1 MVEKIL
7 MFIRILTYGK
17 IALAVCHRVSYGM
30 KLTLTEAFIKTISSP
45 KTQLSLMELRCFPQD
60 QLSTTE
66 QFLADITFKLCH
78 PTTLN
83 SLILSCS
90 ASVNKY
96 HSGLLHSTILSS
108 IASIITL
115 VTVYSSGAYISLVKP
130 IITTIICLIWSFK
143 SSWVLKNFYA
153 GYLKF

>member
-1 MVEKIL
+1 MVETIL
-7 MFIRILTYGK
+7 TLIRILIYGK
-17 IALAVCHRVSYGM
+17 IALAVWHRVSYGM
-30 KLTLTEAFIKTISSP
+30 KVTLTEAFMKTISSP
-45 KTQLSLMELRCFPQD
+45 KEQLFLMELQCFPQD

-66 QFLADITFKLCH
+66 QLAVDITLKLFH
-78 PTTLN
+78 PTTLE

-96 HSGLLHSTILSS
+96 HNGLLHSTILSL

-115 VTVYSSGAYISLVKP
+115 VTVFSSGAYISLVKP

-143 SSWVLKNFYA
+143 SGCLLKNFYER
-153 GYLKF
+153 YKHF